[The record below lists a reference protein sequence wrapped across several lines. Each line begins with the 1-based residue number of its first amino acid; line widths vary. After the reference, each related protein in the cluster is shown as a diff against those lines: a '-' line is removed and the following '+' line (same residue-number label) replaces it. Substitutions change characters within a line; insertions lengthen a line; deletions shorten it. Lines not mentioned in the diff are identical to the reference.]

1 MFDKINKHTF
11 QSVRATLKERLKEKS
26 PALIQLIVGP
36 WQVGKT
42 TLILEIASEWAGRSL
57 YASADTLG
65 AQKPSTFNQRLILLS
80 ILSYS
85 NLRYQAGCWCS

>member
-36 WQVGKT
+36 RQVGKT

-57 YASADTLG
+57 YASADTPE

>member
-36 WQVGKT
+36 RQVGKP
-42 TLILEIASEWAGRSL
+42 TLILEIASEWAWRSL
-57 YASADTLG
+57 YASADTPG
-65 AQKPSTFNQRLILLS
+65 AQKPSTFNQRFILLS